1 MTTTYRTH
9 RSTHQVLSVGL
20 RSIIVAL
27 TVATAAIHA
36 TLGGFLF
43 TLNAIGYATFA
54 VAMIAP
60 GPVGRIRWLVR
71 IALIGF
77 ALTTIL
83 AWLLVGAR
91 FTVAYVD
98 KAIEVVLVG
107 FVATELWLEDGSP
120 LEIGR
125 RIARLAIGTIAA
137 LRRA

>member
-1 MTTTYRTH
+1 MTTTYGAH
-9 RSTHQVLSVGL
+9 RSTHRMLSVVL

-27 TVATAAIHA
+27 TLATAAIHA
-36 TLGGFLF
+36 SLGGMLF
-43 TLNAIGYATFA
+43 TLNAIAYATFA
-54 VAMIAP
+54 VAMIVP

-71 IALIGF
+71 MALIGF

-91 FTVAYVD
+91 FSVAYID
-98 KAIEVVLVG
+98 KAIEVALVG

-125 RIARLAIGTIAA
+125 RIARSAVRTIGM